1 MQIRSGKRELKT
13 GKKRETRLN
22 VEWRWRWGIYAKSRM
37 PGHKK

>member
-13 GKKRETRLN
+13 GKKRETKLN
-22 VEWRWRWGIYAKSRM
+22 VEWRWGIYAKSRM